1 VTAFIYV
8 RKSIMVDG
16 ESTFSPQV
24 QEDRCRALA
33 SAHGDTDNIV
43 VLSDLNVSGAKVEER
58 HEYVRLVA
66 AIESGEAS
74 AVYAYDLSRLH
85 RNVPEALR
93 FFELADA
100 ARVPVRLVGDSV
112 DTSTA
117 TGRMVLTILAAVNAM
132 ISQQTSEKIKA
143 SLKAKRATGWAPGG
157 HAYGTR
163 DGEDVQAVIDA
174 YRSTESLFKAAR
186 ILNMDGVPTR
196 NATVLKDGVL
206 TRNPKA
212 KGWSPTSVKSV
223 ITRNAPDLLKD
234 PINMG
239 AERSRGGIRKHRF
252 ARLLRCSLDGS
263 LLTGSVDRGVVRYVC
278 HGAYTTPHGRT
289 QIKEHILLDAIAAE
303 TDRALPAIRRLQV
316 GSKADEAA
324 LATID
329 AERARLNVIWQ
340 KGRIGEEAYDA
351 AMSDLDVRER
361 ALSARRSVTRIGVP
375 PDVRTGDASKVN
387 AYLRRL
393 FSVVVVDMATP
404 GKTGTAV
411 PVAIEATW
419 RDATLRGDDV

>member
-1 VTAFIYV
+1 MTAFVYV

-33 SAHGDTDNIV
+33 TAHGDLDLV

-93 FFELADA
+93 FFELADKH
-100 ARVPVRLVGDSV
+100 RVPVRLVGDSV

-143 SLKAKRATGWAPGG
+143 SLAAKRRTGWAPGG

-163 DGEDVQAVIDA
+163 DGEDVAAVIDA
-174 YRSTESLFKAAR
+174 YKSTESLFKAAR
-186 ILNMDGVPTR
+186 VLNADGVPTR
-196 NATVLKDGVL
+196 NP
-206 TRNPKA
+206 NA

-223 ITRNAPDLLKD
+223 IRRNAPDLLKD
-234 PINMG
+234 PLNTG

-289 QIKEHILLDAIAAE
+289 QIKEAILLDAIASE
-303 TDRALPAIRRLQV
+303 TDRALPAIRRLRT
-316 GSKADEAA
+316 GTAADDAA
-324 LATID
+324 LTALD
-329 AERARLNVIWQ
+329 AERSRMNTMYR
-340 KGRIGEEAYDA
+340 KGRIEEAAYDE
-351 AMSDLDVRER
+351 AMAEIDVQER
-361 ALSARRSVTRIGVP
+361 AFAARRWIKRITVT
-375 PDVRTGDASKVN
+375 PDVRTGEASAVN

-393 FSVVVVDMATP
+393 FSTVVVDMETP
-404 GKTGTAV
+404 GKTGVAV
-411 PVAIEATW
+411 PVEVTATW
-419 RDATLRGDDV
+419 RDPALRSEVEDMV